1 MGVRGNTGD
10 DGGEGQRLAEG
21 GGGLVV
27 AVMICA
33 SATGKA
39 RRKYSTNDLAIANQ
53 GQFYMR
59 LCLCCALSLRKD

>member
-1 MGVRGNTGD
+1 MEAKDTA
-10 DGGEGQRLAEG
+10 LAES

-39 RRKYSTNDLAIANQ
+39 RRKYSKNDLAIANQ
-53 GQFYMR
+53 GHIYMR
-59 LCLCCALSLRKD
+59 LCLCCVLGLRKD